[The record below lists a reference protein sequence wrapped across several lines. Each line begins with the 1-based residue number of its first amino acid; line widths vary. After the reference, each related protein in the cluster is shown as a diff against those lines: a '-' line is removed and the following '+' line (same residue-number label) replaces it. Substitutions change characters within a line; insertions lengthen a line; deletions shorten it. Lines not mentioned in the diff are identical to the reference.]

1 MSLGNRWASHISSL
15 CFNFLNF
22 SNESKTNTLCFLKKK
37 KQVLKEQGIMRT
49 ANVKDTHI

>member
-1 MSLGNRWASHISSL
+1 MRVKLLL
-15 CFNFLNF
+15 CAFL
-22 SNESKTNTLCFLKKK
+22 KK